1 MSIFYN
7 GEAELRLSDLTAIR
21 QKHNKTVP
29 EYLRR
34 FRETRNKCYN
44 LTVGEKDLADVAFT
58 GLSSYLKEKLE
69 GHEFLDMIQVL
80 QRVVMHE
87 NHAKDQRSYSQFRDN
102 NHKDRDKGYVN
113 YLEEGSTSNDEGEVC
128 MAE

>member
-1 MSIFYN
+1 
-7 GEAELRLSDLTAIR
+7 
-21 QKHNKTVP
+21 
-29 EYLRR
+29 
-34 FRETRNKCYN
+34 
-44 LTVGEKDLADVAFT
+44 
-58 GLSSYLKEKLE
+58 
-69 GHEFLDMIQVL
+69 
-80 QRVVMHE
+80 MHE